1 MTEPERMPAPA
12 QAGQYARLRHE
23 LRTPLNA
30 IIGYSEMLLEDAR
43 DEALEDLVRDLGSI
57 RTAGRQ
63 LVMLV
68 DEILDPAPFDR
79 SPIGP
84 ETIRARLSFELRTP
98 LNAVLGYAEMLL
110 EDAEDEGKEEWIPDL
125 RNIQGAA
132 IRFLALLDDIAD
144 PAGAEAGELSAEPE
158 TAMPSSTI
166 QEEAII
172 TRQVQDAGASS
183 VAAEGGYL
191 LVVDDDPM
199 NRGILARHLQR
210 QGHQVAVA
218 ENGRQAL
225 EMVGTHAF
233 DLVLLDVMMP
243 EMDGYE
249 VLQRLKRDQASQHIP
264 VIVISALDEIESAVL
279 CIEMGAEDYLPK
291 PFSPVLLRA
300 RIGACLEQKRLRD
313 QEVEYLRNV
322 ARVTAAAAAVEAG
335 EFEPGSLVE
344 VASRT
349 DSLGQLARVF
359 EHMAREVYAR
369 EERLKEQV
377 RALCIELS
385 EGRQARHVAEIT
397 ETEYFRRL
405 QAEAGE
411 LRDIL
416 EGLCD

>member
-1 MTEPERMPAPA
+1 MPEAA
-12 QAGQYARLRHE
+12 QRGLHASLRHE

-43 DEALEDLVRDLGSI
+43 EEAFEGPIRDLSTV

-68 DEILDPAPFDR
+68 DEILNPESFDR
-79 SPIGP
+79 SDPGQ
-84 ETIRARLSFELRTP
+84 EAVRARLSFELRTP
-98 LNAVLGYAEMLL
+98 LNAVLGYTELLL
-110 EDAEDEGKEEWIPDL
+110 EDAEDAGRQEWIPDL
-125 RNIQGAA
+125 SNILVAA
-132 IRFLALLDDIAD
+132 TRFLTLLDDIAD
-144 PAGAEAGELSAEPE
+144 PAGIKAGELGAQAE
-158 TAMPSSTI
+158 TAAPLSMRKERVDPVRPQSASRGS
-166 QEEAII
+166 A
-172 TRQVQDAGASS
+172 AG
-183 VAAEGGYL
+183 AEGGYL

-199 NRGILARHLQR
+199 NRDTLSRHLQR
-210 QGHQVAVA
+210 QGHRVAVA

-225 EMVGTHAF
+225 AMVSTHAF
-233 DLVLLDVMMP
+233 DLVLLDVLMP
-243 EMDGYE
+243 EMDGYT
-249 VLQRLKRDQASQHIP
+249 VLQRLKRGQHSQDLP

-313 QEVEYLRNV
+313 QEVEYLRSV
-322 ARVTAAAAAVEAG
+322 ARITEAAAAVEAG
-335 EFEPGSLVE
+335 ELESDSLID

-349 DSLGQLARVF
+349 DGLGQLARVF
-359 EHMAREVYAR
+359 RHMAREVHAR

-377 RALCIELS
+377 RALRIELS
-385 EGRQARHVAEIT
+385 QGKQARQVAEIT

-405 QAEAGE
+405 QAESGE

>member
-1 MTEPERMPAPA
+1 MPEADQGGRY
-12 QAGQYARLRHE
+12 AGLRHE

-43 DEALEDLVRDLGSI
+43 DEGLEDLIGDLSII

-79 SPIGP
+79 SRLSP

-98 LNAVLGYAEMLL
+98 LNTVLGHTEMLL
-110 EDAEDEGKEEWIPDL
+110 EEATDKDIQAWIPDL
-125 RNIQGAA
+125 TNIHTAA
-132 IRFLALLDDIAD
+132 TRFLAQLDDIAA
-144 PAGAEAGELSAEPE
+144 PSGIEGGELGAEPE
-158 TAMPSSTI
+158 TAMHSSTMRGGDTARPRL
-166 QEEAII
+166 E
-172 TRQVQDAGASS
+172 DSASS
-183 VAAEGGYL
+183 VRAERGYV
-191 LVVDDDPM
+191 LVVDDDLM
-199 NRGILARHLQR
+199 NRDTLSRHLQR
-210 QGHQVAVA
+210 QGHRVAVA
-218 ENGRQAL
+218 QNGRQGL
-225 EMVGTHAF
+225 EMVSTHAF

-249 VLQRLKRDQASQHIP
+249 VLRCLKRDQASRDIP
-264 VIVISALDEIESAVL
+264 VIVISSLDEIESAVL

-291 PFSPVLLRA
+291 PFSPILLRA
-300 RIGACLEQKRLRD
+300 RIGACLEKKRLRD

-322 ARVTAAAAAVEAG
+322 ARVTDAAAAVEAG
-335 EFEPGSLVE
+335 EFELGSLAD

-349 DSLGQLARVF
+349 DGLGQLARVF
-359 EHMAREVYAR
+359 QRMAREVYAR

-385 EGRQARHVAEIT
+385 EGRQARRVAEIT
-397 ETEYFRRL
+397 ETEYFQRL

-416 EGLCD
+416 EGICD

>member
-1 MTEPERMPAPA
+1 MTEPKRMPEVA
-12 QAGQYARLRHE
+12 QRGRYASLRHE

-43 DEALEDLVRDLGSI
+43 DEGLEGLTKDLNSI
-57 RTAGRQ
+57 RTAGRH

-79 SPIGP
+79 SQLGL
-84 ETIRARLSFELRTP
+84 EAIRARLNFELRTP
-98 LNAVLGYAEMLL
+98 LNAVLGYTEMLL
-110 EDAEDEGKEEWIPDL
+110 EDAEDEGRQEWIPDI
-125 RNIQGAA
+125 RHIHTAA
-132 IRFLALLDDIAD
+132 TRFLALLDDVAD
-144 PAGAEAGELSAEPE
+144 PASLEASQLGAEPE
-158 TAMPSSTI
+158 TATPSSPML
-166 QEEAII
+166 ES
-172 TRQVQDAGASS
+172 TRSLPEDSAS
-183 VAAEGGYL
+183 VAPILRGHL

-199 NRGILARHLQR
+199 NRDTLARHLQR
-210 QGHQVAVA
+210 QGHRVTVA

-225 EMVGTHAF
+225 EMVSTHPF

-249 VLQRLKRDQASQHIP
+249 VLQRLKRDQASQDIP
-264 VIVISALDEIESAVL
+264 VIVISALHELESAVL

-300 RIGACLEQKRLRD
+300 RIGSCLEQKRLRD
-313 QEVEYLRNV
+313 QEVAYLRSV

-335 EFEPGSLVE
+335 EFEPDSLVD

-349 DSLGQLARVF
+349 DGLGQLARVF
-359 EHMAREVYAR
+359 QRMVREVYVR

-385 EGRQARHVAEIT
+385 QSRQASQVAEIT
-397 ETEYFRRL
+397 ETEYFQQL

-416 EGLCD
+416 EGLSD

>member
-1 MTEPERMPAPA
+1 MTDTERIYEPAEAA
-12 QAGQYARLRHE
+12 QRGPSPSLRHE

-43 DEALEDLVRDLGSI
+43 DEGPEGLFRDLSSI

-63 LVMLV
+63 LVMLI
-68 DEILDPAPFDR
+68 DEILEPAPFDR
-79 SPIGP
+79 PHLGP

-98 LNAVLGYAEMLL
+98 LNAVLGHTEMLL
-110 EDAEDEGKEEWIPDL
+110 EDAEDEGKQDWIPDL
-125 RNIQGAA
+125 RNIHAA
-132 IRFLALLDDIAD
+132 ATRFLALLDDIAD
-144 PAGAEAGELSAEPE
+144 AGRIEAGELGVEPE
-158 TAMPSSTI
+158 TATPSSTM
-166 QEEAII
+166 QERVDTA
-172 TRQVQDAGASS
+172 RALASS
-183 VAAEGGYL
+183 VPVERGYL

-199 NRGILARHLQR
+199 NRDTLSRHLQR
-210 QGHQVAVA
+210 QGHRVAVA

-225 EMVGTHAF
+225 EMVSTHPF

-243 EMDGYE
+243 KMDGYE
-249 VLQRLKRDQASQHIP
+249 VLRRLKRDQASRDIP
-264 VIVISALDEIESAVL
+264 VIVISALDEVESAVL
-279 CIEMGAEDYLPK
+279 CVEMGAEDYLPK

-335 EFEPGSLVE
+335 EFESDSLVD

-349 DSLGQLARVF
+349 DGLGQLARVF
-359 EHMAREVYAR
+359 QRMAREVYAR

-377 RALCIELS
+377 RALRIELS
-385 EGRQARHVAEIT
+385 HGGQARRVAEIT

>member
-1 MTEPERMPAPA
+1 MTEPDLMPEAA
-12 QAGQYARLRHE
+12 QRGRYASLRHD

-43 DEALEDLVRDLGSI
+43 HDALEGPTRDLRNI

-79 SPIGP
+79 SDPGQ
-84 ETIRARLSFELRTP
+84 ETVGTRLSFELRTP

-110 EDAEDEGKEEWIPDL
+110 EDAEDEGREDWIPDL
-125 RNIQGAA
+125 RNIREAA
-132 IRFLALLDDIAD
+132 THFLSLLEGIAD
-144 PAGAEAGELSAEPE
+144 LAGIKAGEFDAELEMARPPSTMQERVDTDRTRPE
-158 TAMPSSTI
+158 N
-166 QEEAII
+166 
-172 TRQVQDAGASS
+172 RASS
-183 VAAEGGYL
+183 AAVEGGSL

-199 NRGILARHLQR
+199 NRDALSRHLQR
-210 QGHQVAVA
+210 QGHRVSVA

-225 EMVGTHAF
+225 EMVTTQPF
-233 DLVLLDVMMP
+233 DLVLLDVLLP
-243 EMDGYE
+243 EMDGYKL
-249 VLQRLKRDQASQHIP
+249 LQRLKRGKQSQDIP

-300 RIGACLEQKRLRD
+300 RIEACLEQKRLRD
-313 QEVEYLRNV
+313 HEAEYLRNV
-322 ARVTAAAAAVEAG
+322 ARVTAAAEAVEAG
-335 EFEPGSLVE
+335 EFDPDSLID
-344 VASRT
+344 VARRT
-349 DSLGQLARVF
+349 DGLGQLARVF
-359 EHMAREVYAR
+359 QHMAREVYAR

-385 EGRQARHVAEIT
+385 QSRQARQVAEIT
-397 ETEYFRRL
+397 ETEYFQRL

>member
-1 MTEPERMPAPA
+1 MTEPKRMPEVA
-12 QAGQYARLRHE
+12 QRGRHASLRHE
-23 LRTPLNA
+23 LRTPLNV

-43 DEALEDLVRDLGSI
+43 DEGLEDLIKDLNSV
-57 RTAGRQ
+57 RTAGRK

-68 DEILDPAPFDR
+68 DEILAPAPFDR
-79 SPIGP
+79 SPLGL
-84 ETIRARLSFELRTP
+84 EAMRARLSFELRTP
-98 LNAVLGYAEMLL
+98 LNAVLGYTEMLL
-110 EDAEDEGKEEWIPDL
+110 EDADDEGRQDWIPDL
-125 RNIQGAA
+125 RHIHTAA
-132 IRFLALLDDIAD
+132 TRFLTVLDAVAD
-144 PAGAEAGELSAEPE
+144 PASIEASQRGAEPK
-158 TAMPSSTI
+158 TAPPSSPML
-166 QEEAII
+166 E
-172 TRQVQDAGASS
+172 S
-183 VAAEGGYL
+183 VRSLPDDSANLAPTPGGSL
-191 LVVDDDPM
+191 LVVDDDQM
-199 NRGILARHLQR
+199 NRDTLARHLQR
-210 QGHQVAVA
+210 QGHRVTVA

-225 EMVGTHAF
+225 EMVSTHPF

-249 VLQRLKRDQASQHIP
+249 VLQRLKRDQASHDIP

-313 QEVEYLRNV
+313 QEVAYLRNV
-322 ARVTAAAAAVEAG
+322 ARVTAAAAAVESG
-335 EFEPGSLVE
+335 EFEPDSLVD

-359 EHMAREVYAR
+359 QRMAREVYAR

-385 EGRQARHVAEIT
+385 QSRQARHVAEIT
-397 ETEYFRRL
+397 ETEYFQRL